1 MIDFSGKTYAA
12 ILADMLARIPASYD
26 KRDTSPIPTALGP
39 AAWAIEGVYLA
50 LAQIQNQA
58 FVGTAVGS
66 DLDSL
71 AALGG
76 ITRLSATPAVR
87 LGVFN
92 TAISLG
98 DRFSTINGANS
109 IDFVA
114 TAATADPL
122 EWWLTAETPGTI
134 GNQYTGN
141 ILPISTIQGLTS
153 AQITDIIVSGSD
165 AETDEQLRTRLVQA
179 LTDRP
184 FAGNIAAYKDALLEI
199 TEIDGTS
206 VRIGG
211 VQVYPTWNGGGTVK
225 CSVVG
230 ADHLPVSNALLTLIQ
245 DYVDPTIN
253 SAEGIGIAPIGAVVT
268 ISTPSAATVNITAT
282 VTHTPG
288 TTLAD
293 IQAQAA
299 VAIGEYLADVRSEWG
314 TPEADALTYVSNVY
328 LSRVTAAIVGISGV
342 TNVTAVKINGSA
354 ADLVLTET
362 AATQQTPVLGTVTL
376 TEG

>member
-230 ADHLPVSNALLTLIQ
+230 ADYLPVSNALLTLIQ

-253 SAEGIGIAPIGAVVT
+253 SAEGIGIAPIGAEVT

-293 IQAQAA
+293 IQSQAA